1 MVAFALVLGATSAL
15 CAPSGADECSETCPG
30 DSPQGE
36 CLPFCDYCACCVSM
50 GVFVDPAVAVL
61 LTFQTRQLLPTDSLD
76 GPELASP
83 IDIFHVPKSFL
94 T

>member
-1 MVAFALVLGATSAL
+1 
-15 CAPSGADECSETCPG
+15 
-30 DSPQGE
+30 
-36 CLPFCDYCACCVSM
+36 M